1 MGLKI
6 TVFLAIMAVVGIP
19 NAHSEEDLDSVIDQ
33 IQSVYENTTSFDA
46 KFTQLAEV
54 KSLGR
59 KQKAEGMAYIKK
71 PGKMRWNYLSPEKQF
86 IISNGSKIW
95 FYFPE
100 DNQLMEEEVKDFFQ
114 SKSPLLFLTGKA
126 KLRELF
132 TIQFHRQ
139 PKKDTLYTDHLL
151 EMTPRKQEATYRK
164 IILKVRKKDYQIV
177 GVTVEDLLGNT
188 TQIQFQDVNIN
199 SEIDNSL
206 FEFDPPKGVELLS
219 GPTG

>member
-1 MGLKI
+1 MVLKI
-6 TVFLAIMAVVGIP
+6 TVFLAIMAVAGTP

-33 IQSVYENTTSFDA
+33 VQSAYEKTTSFDA

-59 KQKAEGMAYIKK
+59 KQKAEGIAYIKK

-86 IISNGSKIW
+86 IISNSSKIW

-100 DNQLMEEEVKDFFQ
+100 DNQLMEEKVKDFFQ

-132 TIQFHRQ
+132 IIQFHRQ
-139 PKKDTLYTDHLL
+139 PKKDTLSTDHLL